1 MGAAWGSSSQ
11 RQAAQHGGAL
21 WDRAW
26 CCASRTAWVCASHVK
41 RGWPG
46 SARRAPAAHG
56 LTLLNLTKLD
66 VLSGL
71 DEIRVGVGYRTPAG
85 DLLPCF
91 PQNLEL
97 LEACEVGA
105 SIV

>member
-1 MGAAWGSSSQ
+1 MGLLSSTSPLPLP
-11 RQAAQHGGAL
+11 RCHSPPPPFC
-21 WDRAW
+21 RIN
-26 CCASRTAWVCASHVK
+26 
-41 RGWPG
+41 
-46 SARRAPAAHG
+46 G
-56 LTLLNLTKLD
+56 LTHLNLTKLD